1 MGKAVP
7 YRKWFIGKP
16 RTVERNA
23 QNLRAYC
30 EWLSKTPEELRSE
43 YVKARKTVDSLED
56 WELETRNNILGYY
69 NYLKE
74 NDYAINSA
82 RTLTTGVMAFYSQN
96 CKRIQGITKELDPQ
110 QIPENEYVFTQEVLR
125 KMYYYGNAFEKAWLS
140 CAVSLGY
147 ASEDFLELETEK
159 IANLIKEAKD
169 KKLDFI
175 GFIGKTRIKT
185 SVQPRCIL
193 TAEAISNL
201 EEYLKILEKKHDWK
215 LPEYLWNGATNDN
228 LNDWLKALIRKAN
241 IETYGKKVH
250 FQMFRKFLYDVLAR
264 MDETVACVVT
274 AKTVDVSKTTYRTS
288 LDSECERVYRE
299 SYKLFALNGDVSG
312 KTKQEQ
318 AERITQLQA
327 TLVAVE
333 KENHVLKTR
342 VDILQGGLG
351 MTKDALADLLKSS
364 MKEMIQEKLSEP
376 SKTTE
381 LGFLTIP
388 KIPNIDAM
396 SSDDIVKLYLR
407 LKKGESLDTIASP
420 DLFDSIK
427 QKPK

>member
-7 YRKWFIGKP
+7 YRKWFTGKQ
-16 RTVERNA
+16 RTVQRNA

-30 EWLSKTPEELRSE
+30 EWLSKTPEELRRE
-43 YVKARKTVDSLED
+43 YVEARKTVDSLED
-56 WELETRNNILGYY
+56 WERETRNNILRFY

-82 RTLTTGVMAFYSQN
+82 RTLVTGVMAFCSQN
-96 CKRIQGITKELDPQ
+96 CKRIQAITKELDPQ

-147 ASEDFLELETEK
+147 ASEDFLALETEK
-159 IANLIKEAKD
+159 IANLIKEARD

-175 GFIGKTRIKT
+175 GFIGKTRTKT
-185 SVQPRCIL
+185 SVQPRCFL
-193 TAEAISNL
+193 TTEAITNL
-201 EEYLKILEKKHDWK
+201 EEYLKILEKRYDGK
-215 LPEYLWNGATNDN
+215 LPEYLWDGATNDN
-228 LNDWLKALIRKAN
+228 LNDWLKALMGKSN

-274 AKTVDVSKTTYRTS
+274 AKTVDVSKITYRTS

-312 KTKQEQ
+312 KTKKEQ
-318 AERITQLQA
+318 TEKIT
-327 TLVAVE
+327 TLETTLIALE
-333 KENHVLKTR
+333 KENLSLKTR
-342 VDILQGGLG
+342 IEVLQKGLG
-351 MTKDALADLLKSS
+351 LTEEALSNLLKPLV
-364 MKEMIQEKLSEP
+364 QEKLTEKAFEAERQDLEFILIKRVSDMSPREIISEYI
-376 SKTTE
+376 K
-381 LGFLTIP
+381 
-388 KIPNIDAM
+388 
-396 SSDDIVKLYLR
+396 IVKG
-407 LKKGESLDTIASP
+407 KE
-420 DLFDSIK
+420 
-427 QKPK
+427 